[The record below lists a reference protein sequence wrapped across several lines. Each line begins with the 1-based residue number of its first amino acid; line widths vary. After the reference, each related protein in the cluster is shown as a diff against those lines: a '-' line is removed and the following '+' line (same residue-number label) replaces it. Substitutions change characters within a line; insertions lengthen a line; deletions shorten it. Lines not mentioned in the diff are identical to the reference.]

1 VADPANGLAAASEPG
16 VRGWWLRLDA
26 RARKRLKLLLAA
38 SIVLVALVGV
48 VLARFLSVENA
59 ERDADL
65 ALIEAQARGDVRGML
80 SRLQGCAARPSCVAT
95 VRANAANPRL
105 LRRGAV
111 KILQLESNTAYTL
124 AGATG
129 ETRLAWTVIGKLPV
143 VQCVKVKRTG
153 NVLSGIHVHL
163 LALSG
168 PIDNEAAC

>member
-1 VADPANGLAAASEPG
+1 MNGTAAASEPG
-16 VRGWWLRLDA
+16 VRGWWLRLEP
-26 RARKRLKLLLAA
+26 RTRKRLKLLLAA
-38 SIVLVALVGV
+38 SIVVVALVGV

-59 ERDADL
+59 ERDAAL

-80 SRLQGCAARPSCVAT
+80 SQLQGCSARPSCVAT
-95 VRANAANPRL
+95 VRADAGNPRL

-124 AGATG
+124 TGATG